1 MHSER
6 KPKLGPRA
14 VTVGTLQAFL
24 WTVLSVALS
33 VGSLAAEK
41 AFRKVDVKLPDITAD
56 VLDAAILLRHYWY
69 LGLLTACCW
78 PLVNWGVVL
87 LLSPDPETFVLRRL
101 WYLVTWIVP
110 LVAALF
116 ALAALMIPLM
126 SLHRQL
132 PGA

>member
-69 LGLLTACCW
+69 LGLLAACCW
-78 PLVNWGVVL
+78 PLVNWGW
-87 LLSPDPETFVLRRL
+87 SCSCRL
-101 WYLVTWIVP
+101 IQRPSSCGGFGTWSLDRPACGP
-110 LVAALF
+110 LY
-116 ALAALMIPLM
+116 
-126 SLHRQL
+126 SLWL
-132 PGA
+132 P